1 MLCLSQGGDVH
12 LDLISLQSRITALE
26 EEREENLC
34 RLEQYEELQVEN
46 GESGSEGGGPAPPPP
61 LTPPSSTEAL
71 QARLA
76 AFEEQQRTLQ
86 ADLEQFTK
94 RAASQVG
101 PPRLRLTHPQTQA

>member
-1 MLCLSQGGDVH
+1 M
-12 LDLISLQSRITALE
+12 SLGL
-26 EEREENLC
+26 REVA
-34 RLEQYEELQVEN
+34 QPWP
-46 GESGSEGGGPAPPPP
+46 PAPAPRPPGSP
-61 LTPPSSTEAL
+61 QLTPPSSTEAL